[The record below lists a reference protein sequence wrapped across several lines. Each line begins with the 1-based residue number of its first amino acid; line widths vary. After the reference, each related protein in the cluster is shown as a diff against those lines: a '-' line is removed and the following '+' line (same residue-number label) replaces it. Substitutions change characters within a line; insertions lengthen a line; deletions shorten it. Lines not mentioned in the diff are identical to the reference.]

1 MLLATCCQD
10 DIVPHV
16 LPFVKENIEHTD
28 WRFRDAS
35 LMAFGAILEG
45 PDPTNLKP
53 IVEQAMPM
61 LIKLMSDSS
70 VVVKVCSITHEIYG
84 KVFKNTSPPP
94 AIPKLCHLIIMY
106 SIRTLRTQ
114 QLGQ

>member
-1 MLLATCCQD
+1 MLTYFLYMPKERYSLA
-10 DIVPHV
+10 
-16 LPFVKENIEHTD
+16 K
-28 WRFRDAS
+28 RFMVDEQHMNEGGK

-61 LIKLMSDSS
+61 LIKLMADSS
-70 VVVKVCSITHEIYG
+70 VVVKVSSITHEIYG
-84 KVFKNTSPPP
+84 KVFKNPSP
-94 AIPKLCHLIIMY
+94 AIPMLCHLIIMY
-106 SIRTLRTQ
+106 SIRILRTQ